1 MATTIRGTLGVC
13 GNMYGSATYSKHQKT
28 EFLLDAMDV
37 GLQAVDKG
45 KTAVAYN
52 EKAQISGEWD
62 SRDGG
67 MLSWAV

>member
-1 MATTIRGTLGVC
+1 MKIRGTLGTT
-13 GNMYGSATYSKHQKT
+13 GPKFLSATYGKHQKAD
-28 EFLLDAMDV
+28 FLMDAMDV

-62 SRDGG
+62 SKTGG
-67 MLSWAV
+67 MLSWTV